1 MRESDLA
8 GRFGGEEFLILLP
21 DTTLDG
27 AALTAEKLRHEI
39 SRAHVAG
46 VEAGISASFGVAAFP
61 TDAPDPARLLRI
73 ADRALYAAKA
83 RGRNCVVT
91 SAELLAGPVSHRA
104 PDEVCS

>member
-27 AALTAEKLRHEI
+27 AALTAENCARR
-39 SRAHVAG
+39 SPASAG
-46 VEAGISASFGVAAFP
+46 VEAGISARFGVAAFP
-61 TDAPDPARLLRI
+61 TDAPDPARLLPI

-91 SAELLAGPVSHRA
+91 SAELLAGPVSQRA